1 MDPISSSYATKEG
14 GGGGGACEQGCQFV
28 HLGPQEK
35 D

>member
-1 MDPISSSYATKEG
+1 MDPISSSYATKE
-14 GGGGGACEQGCQFV
+14 GGGGACEQGCQFV

>member
-14 GGGGGACEQGCQFV
+14 GEGCEQGCQFV

>member
-1 MDPISSSYATKEG
+1 MDPISSSYATKE

>member
-14 GGGGGACEQGCQFV
+14 GGEGCEQGCQFV